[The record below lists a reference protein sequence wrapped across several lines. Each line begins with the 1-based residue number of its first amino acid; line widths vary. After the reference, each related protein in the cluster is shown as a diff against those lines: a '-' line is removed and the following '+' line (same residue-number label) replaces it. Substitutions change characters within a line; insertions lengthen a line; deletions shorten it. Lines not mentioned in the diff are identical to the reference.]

1 MLLNIIIVNQ
11 LRFKAFSKAPMKFTV
26 KVQSIL
32 IQVFSNPCNFSK
44 KIFKL
49 LETGKLAIFWAV
61 FAKHTH
67 CKMTFFLIYVKL
79 VVKIHM
85 VTFTAEDVLLCVDHP
100 LVHFE

>member
-1 MLLNIIIVNQ
+1 
-11 LRFKAFSKAPMKFTV
+11 MKVTV
-26 KVQSIL
+26 RVQSI
-32 IQVFSNPCNFSK
+32 IIHVFSDDCKVSK

-49 LETGKLAIFWAV
+49 LETGKLAIFLAV

-67 CKMTFFLIYVKL
+67 CKMTWFKIYVKL